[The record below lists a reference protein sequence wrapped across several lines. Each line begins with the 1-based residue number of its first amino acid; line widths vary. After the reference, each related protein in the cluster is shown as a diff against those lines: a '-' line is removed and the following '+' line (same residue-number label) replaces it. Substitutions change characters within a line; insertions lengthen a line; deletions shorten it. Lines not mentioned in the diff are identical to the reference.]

1 MKEEQRRETG
11 STISP
16 SFSLGNRGCLPSLLL
31 RSNQN
36 DGFHSKRHYMFLLK
50 GERESRQTSSA
61 LPCYAGIPQTHKK
74 RKGHREDDTVRDVL

>member
-1 MKEEQRRETG
+1 
-11 STISP
+11 
-16 SFSLGNRGCLPSLLL
+16 
-31 RSNQN
+31 
-36 DGFHSKRHYMFLLK
+36 MFLLK